1 MTRLEEL
8 YCKAER
14 AADSN
19 ILRAAELL
27 DECAQILLD
36 SGQLELSPPGGL
48 EDYCK
53 DDRSFG

>member
-14 AADSN
+14 TGDTN
-19 ILRAAELL
+19 IMRAAKLL

-36 SGQLELSPPGGL
+36 SGQLELSSPRGL
-48 EDYCK
+48 DDFCN
-53 DDRSFG
+53 DDRSFD